1 MIRCKNTLA
10 TLGIATLGVAS
21 LLLIPTASAA
31 SAGTHQTALA
41 TLFSGTAQVELQEHF
56 AAEAM
61 LAGLVGTNTDNL
73 KDSIKG
79 ETWEHTTMYPGFAK
93 QATKDKCTA
102 AAALFTEIAVDEGGH
117 AAAYT
122 LALKSLTNPKVKV
135 PTPQTVDPVV
145 ITAST
150 PACTGQ
156 TQVNLLAAMHGEAF
170 AYAKYTAYALQAA
183 RTHQTALATLFSGT
197 AQVELQEHFAG
208 EAVLAGLVG
217 TNAANL
223 QDSITGETWE
233 HETMYPGFAA
243 QATADK
249 CTAAAAL
256 FTEIAV
262 DEGGHAAAYTLALK
276 ALTDPL
282 VSVPTPQTVDP
293 VVITASTPACTGQ
306 TQVNLEAAMHGEAFA
321 YAKYTAYALQAT
333 RTQQTALATLF
344 SGTAQ
349 VELQEHFAAEAVL
362 AGLVG
367 SNAANLQDS
376 IAGET
381 WEHTTMY
388 PGFAKQATKDK
399 CTAAAAL
406 FTEIAVDEGGHAA
419 AYTLALQSLTDS
431 VVSVPTPQTV
441 DPVVITASTP
451 ACPGTLTQVNLLA
464 AMHGEAF
471 AYAKYTAYA
480 LQAARH

>member
-56 AAEAM
+56 AGEAV
-61 LAGLVGTNTDNL
+61 LAGLVGTNAANL
-73 KDSIKG
+73 QDSITG
-79 ETWEHTTMYPGFAK
+79 ETWEHTTMYPGFAT
-93 QATKDKCTA
+93 QATTDGCTA
-102 AAALFTEIAVDEGGH
+102 AAALFTEIAADEGGH

-122 LALKSLTNPKVKV
+122 LALQSLTDSAVRVPK
-135 PTPQTVDPVV
+135 PQTVDPVV

-150 PACTGQ
+150 PACPGTL
-156 TQVNLLAAMHGEAF
+156 TQDNLLAAMPGAAF
-170 AYAKYTAYALQAA
+170 ALQAA
-183 RTHQTALATLFSGT
+183 RTHQTALAKLFSGT

-233 HETMYPGFAA
+233 H
-243 QATADK
+243 
-249 CTAAAAL
+249 
-256 FTEIAV
+256 
-262 DEGGHAAAYTLALK
+262 
-276 ALTDPL
+276 
-282 VSVPTPQTVDP
+282 
-293 VVITASTPACTGQ
+293 
-306 TQVNLEAAMHGEAFA
+306 
-321 YAKYTAYALQAT
+321 
-333 RTQQTALATLF
+333 
-344 SGTAQ
+344 
-349 VELQEHFAAEAVL
+349 
-362 AGLVG
+362 
-367 SNAANLQDS
+367 
-376 IAGET
+376 
-381 WEHTTMY
+381 TTMY
-388 PGFAKQATKDK
+388 PGFATQATTDG

-419 AYTLALQSLTDS
+419 AYTLALQSLPDS
-431 VVSVPTPQTV
+431 AVRVPKPQTV

-451 ACPGTLTQVNLLA
+451 ACPGTLTQDNLLA

-471 AYAKYTAYA
+471 AYAKYSAYA